1 MDIVEIVFSPTGGTQ
16 KVAEGL
22 IQTWGAP
29 SRRIDLTAP
38 SLDMDAL
45 TVLADEVAVIAVPS
59 FGGRVPALA
68 AQRLAKVQGNES
80 RCILVCVYGNRAY
93 EDTLVELHDLACQA
107 GFQPIAAVA
116 AIAEHA
122 IMHQYASG
130 RPDQEDRKVLN
141 GFAREIGEKLSRSGD
156 PVGLSLPGNR
166 PYKKMG
172 NVGLVP
178 KGSNQCTQC
187 GLCAET
193 CPAQAISKE
202 LLKQTDG
209 KRCISCMR
217 CVVNCP
223 QSARKVNGALV
234 ATAALAMK
242 KVCSVRKDNEL
253 FL

>member
-1 MDIVEIVFSPTGGTQ
+1 MDIVEVVFSPTGGTR
-16 KVAEGL
+16 KVAESL
-22 IQTWGAP
+22 IQAWGAP

-38 SLDMDAL
+38 NLGMDAL

-68 AQRLAKVQGNES
+68 AQRLEKVRGNES

-93 EDTLVELHDLACQA
+93 EDTLLELHDLACQA
-107 GFQPIAAVA
+107 GFRPIAAVA
-116 AIAEHA
+116 AIAEHS

-130 RPDQEDRKVLN
+130 RPDQEDQNVLK
-141 GFAREIGEKLSRSGD
+141 GFAQEIGEKLSRPDD
-156 PVGLSLPGNR
+156 PAGLSLPGNR

-172 NVGLVP
+172 SVGLVP
-178 KGSNQCTQC
+178 KGSNKCTQC

-202 LLKQTDG
+202 SLKQTDG
-209 KRCISCMR
+209 NRCISCMR
-217 CVVNCP
+217 CVVDCP
-223 QSARKVNGALV
+223 QSARKVNGAMV
-234 ATAALAMK
+234 AAAALAMK
-242 KVCSVRKDNEL
+242 KVCSMRKDNEL